1 MEHDRNERTWA
12 LVAHASGPAGLLLSA
27 MLLGFLGPL
36 VIYLAK
42 RDESE
47 FVADQAKEALNFQ
60 ITCFLLHVGLIVF
73 VVFTLGIGLLL
84 AIPIFLVLWVL
95 ELVLGLVAALR
106 AYEGQRYRYPF
117 ALRFLA

>member
-1 MEHDRNERTWA
+1 MDLDSNQRTWA
-12 LVAHASGPAGLLLSA
+12 LAAHASGPAGLLLSA

-60 ITCFLLHVGLIVF
+60 LTCFVLHVGLILS
-73 VVFTLGIGLLL
+73 VVFTLGIALVL
-84 AIPIFLVLWVL
+84 AIPLFALLWVL

-106 AYEGQRYRYPF
+106 AYEGHRYRYPI